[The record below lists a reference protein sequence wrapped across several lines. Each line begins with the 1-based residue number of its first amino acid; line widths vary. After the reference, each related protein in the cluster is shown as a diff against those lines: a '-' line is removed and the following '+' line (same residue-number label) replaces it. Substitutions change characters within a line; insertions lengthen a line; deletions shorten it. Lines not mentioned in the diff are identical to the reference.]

1 MDIGEMYV
9 AMAAMA
15 MIVAVIA
22 LLTRLIV
29 AALLNRTIREAL
41 RTDPGS
47 VSLLA
52 ERLDRHPPWG
62 DALLGLIFLA
72 LAAAMVLL
80 GLTDEDRDARQQLI
94 RAAIVPAV
102 VGVTVL
108 LYTRYATRNAP
119 ES

>member
-1 MDIGEMYV
+1 MAMDIGEMYV

-22 LLTRLIV
+22 LLTRLIA

-52 ERLDRHPPWG
+52 ERLDRHPPW
-62 DALLGLIFLA
+62 
-72 LAAAMVLL
+72 
-80 GLTDEDRDARQQLI
+80 
-94 RAAIVPAV
+94 
-102 VGVTVL
+102 
-108 LYTRYATRNAP
+108 ATRC
-119 ES
+119 SDGSSSRLRRR